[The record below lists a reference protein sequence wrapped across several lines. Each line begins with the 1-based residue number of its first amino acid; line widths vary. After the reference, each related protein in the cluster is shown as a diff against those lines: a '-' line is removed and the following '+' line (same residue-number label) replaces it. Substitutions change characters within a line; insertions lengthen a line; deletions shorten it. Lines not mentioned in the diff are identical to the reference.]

1 MANRVTMGI
10 CGQDYTLVADENASY
25 MEKVGARVDKKMR
38 ELMDTAHVSR
48 SDAAVLAAINL
59 ADELLKNQE
68 AGENLRRAKLNGGE
82 AVNLDFCLVLNFG
95 GFLLGFCL
103 GGCLLLCLQILK
115 ELLFVNTGE
124 EDKPFSQSLAA
135 FQGAKGGN
143 GSVLLGFGAQE
154 RENLLCRLRNKGC

>member
-25 MEKVGARVDKKMR
+25 MEKVGAMVDKKMR

-68 AGENLRRAKLNGGE
+68 ASENLRRQLKTYLDEATAAKNE
-82 AVNLDFCLVLNFG
+82 ASD
-95 GFLLGFCL
+95 
-103 GGCLLLCLQILK
+103 LK
-115 ELLFVNTGE
+115 RQLF
-124 EDKPFSQSLAA
+124 KSQ
-135 FQGAKGGN
+135 QRGD
-143 GSVLLGFGAQE
+143 
-154 RENLLCRLRNKGC
+154 RR

>member
-25 MEKVGARVDKKMR
+25 MEKVGAMVDKKMR

-68 AGENLRRAKLNGGE
+68 SGENLRRQVKTYLDEATAAKNEVSDLKRQLFKYQQRGE
-82 AVNLDFCLVLNFG
+82 
-95 GFLLGFCL
+95 
-103 GGCLLLCLQILK
+103 
-115 ELLFVNTGE
+115 
-124 EDKPFSQSLAA
+124 
-135 FQGAKGGN
+135 
-143 GSVLLGFGAQE
+143 
-154 RENLLCRLRNKGC
+154 RR